1 MKYLALVDCDSY
13 YCSCERIFSPHL
25 NKIPIIVLSNNDGC
39 AIALTPEAKAVG
51 IKMGTPYY
59 QLKGLIKKY
68 NVAVFSSN
76 YELYG
81 DISKRIFKILQDF
94 TPCIENYSIDESFM
108 ELDTNTKPI
117 DDTCKEIVRR
127 TKSYCSIP
135 VKVGVAKTKT
145 LTKVAADLVKKN
157 KIKSKY
163 KILLDTDEIAE
174 VLSDYPIEDIWGI
187 GRQLTKKLNSIGK
200 TTACQFLRL
209 DDDYIR
215 RHFSINML
223 RTKWELKGRACID
236 METIPQTRKNHC
248 HSRAFGYPVSEYQ
261 DLKESIVSYTSTAA
275 SNIRGMKL
283 KAQSISIYIRTNFFN
298 KELPQYSNSIT
309 LSLPNAANDTMTLV
323 KYAVEGLGRIFRE
336 GYLYKKSS
344 ILLNDL
350 VDEKLNQLNFFEQP
364 DPAND
369 RLSKVMDQINNEYG
383 KGAVQLGSTGIKKQK
398 WQLQRNLISKRYT
411 TRIDELF
418 KI

>member
-13 YCSCERIFSPHL
+13 YCSCERIFSPNL
-25 NKIPIIVLSNNDGC
+25 NKIPVIVLSNNDGC

-163 KILLDTDEIAE
+163 KILLDPDEIAE

-215 RHFSINML
+215 KHFSINML
-223 RTKWELKGRACID
+223 RTKWELQGRPCID

>member
-25 NKIPIIVLSNNDGC
+25 NKIPVIVLSNNDGC

-215 RHFSINML
+215 KHFSINML
-223 RTKWELKGRACID
+223 RTKWELQGRACID

>member
-25 NKIPIIVLSNNDGC
+25 NKIPVIVLSNNDGC

-215 RHFSINML
+215 KHFSINML
-223 RTKWELKGRACID
+223 RTKWELQGRACID

-298 KELPQYSNSIT
+298 KELPQYSTSIT

>member
-163 KILLDTDEIAE
+163 KILLDPDEIAE

-215 RHFSINML
+215 KHFSINML
-223 RTKWELKGRACID
+223 RTKWELQGRPCID